1 MKPPRLRGRAL
12 VAARAAAENPATA
25 ALLSDIFKKSLHLD
39 RIAELPPSARLP
51 LPIDATPLRA
61 KSAPREL
68 EDAGLPPP
76 RRSEWPRT
84 AREIGEAFS
93 SRKVDPR
100 AIAERALR
108 AANRL
113 ASNRVLN
120 VLCGTDEARTQREAN
135 EAAERLA
142 RGERRGPLDGI
153 PVLIKDEIDVRGLA
167 TRVGSRCEPDEPR
180 AEDSTV
186 VARLARAGAVFVGKT
201 VMTEYGMSPLGQNPA
216 FPMPHNALHAERVP
230 GGSSSG
236 SGVGVALGVVP
247 CALGTD
253 GGGSVRIPACLNG
266 VFGIKPT
273 FGRVSRAGSLQGSVG
288 HIGPLGASSED
299 LAWVLDAIASEPDP
313 LDPLTAAALPPPKA
327 GFGSRLGAGVK
338 GLTIGVAESEWSDAS
353 PVVASKG
360 REALACLERAGAKIV
375 KVAMP
380 LGRVAAPIG
389 YVTIGCESLALN
401 AHHRRDRRALL
412 SDDLRL
418 SYAVLAG
425 ISSTDYLDAQRLRA
439 ALRAEVAKL
448 LVEVD
453 VLALPTTATTAPPLP
468 VQDRGASFADTEAID
483 AMCRFNFLG
492 NLTGLPAGTAPVG
505 ADEEGLP
512 VGLQIVGDAWD
523 EHVVLGVMAELE
535 RVGAAAVPKPKAAMD
550 LLG

>member
-1 MKPPRLRGRAL
+1 M
-12 VAARAAAENPATA
+12 
-25 ALLSDIFKKSLHLD
+25 
-39 RIAELPPSARLP
+39 
-51 LPIDATPLRA
+51 
-61 KSAPREL
+61 
-68 EDAGLPPP
+68 
-76 RRSEWPRT
+76 
-84 AREIGEAFS
+84 
-93 SRKVDPR
+93 
-100 AIAERALR
+100 
-108 AANRL
+108 
-113 ASNRVLN
+113 
-120 VLCGTDEARTQREAN
+120 
-135 EAAERLA
+135 
-142 RGERRGPLDGI
+142 
-153 PVLIKDEIDVRGLA
+153 
-167 TRVGSRCEPDEPR
+167 
-180 AEDSTV
+180 
-186 VARLARAGAVFVGKT
+186 
-201 VMTEYGMSPLGQNPA
+201 
-216 FPMPHNALHAERVP
+216 
-230 GGSSSG
+230 
-236 SGVGVALGVVP
+236 
-247 CALGTD
+247 
-253 GGGSVRIPACLNG
+253 
-266 VFGIKPT
+266 
-273 FGRVSRAGSLQGSVG
+273 
-288 HIGPLGASSED
+288 
-299 LAWVLDAIASEPDP
+299 
-313 LDPLTAAALPPPKA
+313 
-327 GFGSRLGAGVK
+327 K